1 MSEIYWI
8 TRLDCINIWLFIF
21 SLVSGILMIVL
32 TILYIVAKSDYDE
45 TMMRNVK
52 SVLKP
57 STITFFICLPIT
69 ILTPTKDEAL
79 LIWGVGSTIDY
90 VTENE
95 TIKQLPD
102 KCVNALNTWVESL
115 GSDKEERQQSWQ
127 NQQLKVIKNVAKK

>member
-8 TRLDCINIWLFIF
+8 TRLDYINIWLFIF
-21 SLVSGILMIVL
+21 SLISGIIMVVL
-32 TILYIVAKSDYDE
+32 TIFYIIAKSEYDE
-45 TMMRNVK
+45 SGIKNAK

-57 STITFFICLPIT
+57 STIVFFICLPLT

-90 VTENE
+90 VKENE

-102 KCVNALNTWVESL
+102 KCINALDAWVESL
-115 GSDKEERQQSWQ
+115 GSDKE
-127 NQQLKVIKNVAKK
+127 K